1 MAARARIVADYRTAS
16 WETAAQDAAFEDR
29 CFCML
34 SDGRFINRQAFPD
47 GIEHRS
53 RYALPDFFIDNLLG
67 SALQDDS

>member
-1 MAARARIVADYRTAS
+1 MAATARVVFENRSAS
-16 WETAAQDAAFEDR
+16 WESAAQEAAFEDL

-34 SDGRFINRQAFPD
+34 SDGRFINRHAFPE

-53 RYALPDFFIDNLLG
+53 RYALPDFFIDTIVG